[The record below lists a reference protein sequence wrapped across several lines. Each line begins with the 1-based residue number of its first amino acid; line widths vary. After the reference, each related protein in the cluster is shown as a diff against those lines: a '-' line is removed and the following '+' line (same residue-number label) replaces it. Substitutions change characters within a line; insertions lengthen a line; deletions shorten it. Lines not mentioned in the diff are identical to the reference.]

1 MLTTDA
7 PPPTPHQARN
17 KDGDSA
23 FVHVARLPP
32 GSRLELAP
40 YTSLYLAIPR
50 YTSRY
55 LPISPDISP
64 HLPPGMRLE
73 DAPASFFSGAALG
86 PTGRFGS
93 YAAPQASPHP
103 GPQPG
108 PNSNANPQPIQTV
121 TPTLTLALTRTLS
134 LTPAPNPVRRRSP
147 RSAEAPSAALP
158 PKAAPAC
165 SKGAV
170 CGQRQPMPRPAR
182 PAYRAQGWRPACAIS
197 CRMRAERRQQEG
209 PSPNPDPDPNPN
221 PHLHPNPNPDQAGSA
236 VASGASTWASTR

>member
-40 YTSLYLAIPR
+40 YTSLYLAIPP

-55 LPISPDISP
+55 LPISPCISP

-73 DAPASFFSGAALG
+73 DAPSSFFSGAALG

-93 YAAPQASPHP
+93 YAAPQAE
-103 GPQPG
+103 GARARG
-108 PNSNANPQPIQTV
+108 RCGARV
-121 TPTLTLALTRTLS
+121 RVRALRL
-134 LTPAPNPVRRRSP
+134 LRR
-147 RSAEAPSAALP
+147 AA
-158 PKAAPAC
+158 
-165 SKGAV
+165 G
-170 CGQRQPMPRPAR
+170 
-182 PAYRAQGWRPACAIS
+182 
-197 CRMRAERRQQEG
+197 
-209 PSPNPDPDPNPN
+209 
-221 PHLHPNPNPDQAGSA
+221 
-236 VASGASTWASTR
+236 